1 VEEVTMSSES
11 HLRPIPRTWE
21 KTCVCG
27 RTYSREE
34 WAQLPAAGFM
44 NKGKAIAGEL
54 LELKMCACGSSLA
67 VDLGDEPDSLPSLRA
82 ARPARRS

>member
-1 VEEVTMSSES
+1 VEEAAMSSDS
-11 HLRPIPRTWE
+11 NLRPVARGWI

-34 WAQLPAAGFM
+34 WVQLPAAGFM

-67 VDLGDEPDSLPSLRA
+67 VDLGDEPDSLPALRA